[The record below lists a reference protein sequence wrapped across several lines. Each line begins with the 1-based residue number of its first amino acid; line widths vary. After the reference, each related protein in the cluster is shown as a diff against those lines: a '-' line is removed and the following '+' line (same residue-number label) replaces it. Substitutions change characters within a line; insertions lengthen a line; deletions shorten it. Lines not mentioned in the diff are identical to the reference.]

1 MSRRVFSLMSPHEDA
16 WQCALTMLIILSFLH
31 TNQMEDLPDQGK
43 NTDVVDE
50 LEIQYYEIQ
59 LELYEVKLEIL
70 RSEEMILVTQLDSVK
85 RLIKGNIQVYV
96 RMKF

>member
-1 MSRRVFSLMSPHEDA
+1 
-16 WQCALTMLIILSFLH
+16 MLIILSFLH